1 MNGIDNIERRLDLIT
16 RRLPAVNGEDLIR
29 TMLGDNKR
37 PKCVW
42 ATAPTGKPHI
52 GYFIPIAKF
61 ADFLQAG
68 CEVVVLLLDTY
79 AFLINYK
86 YPWEQVLQRTEY
98 YRCLVKAILEAI
110 GISSSMVKFRENS
123 SYEGTK
129 AFVIDHYKLCALLS
143 RQDCMD
149 TGTEVSAS
157 TMFSPMLTP
166 GLQSLA
172 EEYLDIDMQFGGTD
186 QRGIFHMAETF
197 LPQLGYRKRAHLM
210 NEMLPSLVGGK
221 MSSSDPPNTK
231 IMFLDGP
238 DTVREKI
245 AQANCEAGDIE
256 KNGILPMLKEVL
268 IPISELRVERCMHDA
283 ESLTAT
289 GYPRPFCSED
299 APKGTV
305 FSVEQGATDSRELR
319 HYMSYSE
326 LQDDFLQKKLDPEA
340 LKTAVAGAINQLLS
354 PIRSAYKENE
364 VWRAADEMAYPG
376 EVPMTN

>member
-1 MNGIDNIERRLDLIT
+1 M
-16 RRLPAVNGEDLIR
+16 
-29 TMLGDNKR
+29 
-37 PKCVW
+37 
-42 ATAPTGKPHI
+42 
-52 GYFIPIAKF
+52 
-61 ADFLQAG
+61 
-68 CEVVVLLLDTY
+68 LLLDTY

-86 YPWEQVLQRTEY
+86 CPWEQVLQRTEY
-98 YRCLVKAILEAI
+98 YRCLVKAVLEAI
-110 GISSSMVKFRENS
+110 GISSSMVRFTENS

-129 AFVIDHYKLCALLS
+129 EFVIDHYKLCALLS

-157 TMFSPMLTP
+157 TMFSPMLTS

-186 QRGIFHMAETF
+186 QVGHPVRFVGGYQMLSLNHLQHGIFHMAETF
-197 LPQLGYRKRAHLM
+197 LPQLGYRKRVHLM
-210 NEMLPSLVGGK
+210 NEMLPGLVGGK

-238 DTVREKI
+238 NTVREKI

-256 KNGILPMLKEVL
+256 KNGILPTLKEVL
-268 IPISELRVERCMHDA
+268 IPISELRVDRWMHDA
-283 ESLTAT
+283 EPLTAT

-305 FSVEQGATDSRELR
+305 FSVEQGETDRRELK

-326 LQDDFLQKKLDPEA
+326 LQHDFLQKKLDPEA
-340 LKTAVAGAINQLLS
+340 LKTAIAGAINQLLS
-354 PIRSAYKENE
+354 SIRSAYKENE
-364 VWRAADEMAYPG
+364 VWQAADEMAYPG